1 MPERTADSMKN
12 FWKKQLSKTLEE
24 FLIESI
30 HTNADFC
37 LSFKDIPNPNFVE
50 KFKKQYE
57 NEFLKLQ
64 ALSRLDRDGG
74 DMEGGIMSDDDDLNT
89 RGTYS

>member
-1 MPERTADSMKN
+1 MKN

-37 LSFKDIPNPNFVE
+37 LSFKEIPNPTFVE

-64 ALSRLDRDGG
+64 ALSRLDANEGDGV
-74 DMEGGIMSDDDDLNT
+74 MMSDDDEMNT